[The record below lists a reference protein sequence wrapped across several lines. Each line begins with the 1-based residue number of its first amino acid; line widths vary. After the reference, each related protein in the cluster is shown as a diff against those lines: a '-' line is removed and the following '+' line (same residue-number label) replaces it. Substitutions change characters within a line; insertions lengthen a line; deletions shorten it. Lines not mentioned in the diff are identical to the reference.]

1 MDIVIT
7 YVNGLDPEWLAD
19 YSKHTNTPIMEKR
32 FRDWGT
38 LPYIFRG
45 IERNMPFIN
54 NIFLVVSQPSQ
65 VPAWLNTEKV
75 KVVLH
80 KDFVPAEFLP
90 TFNCNPMELYMHR
103 IDGLDEQFLYFNDD
117 IYPMLPCKP
126 EDFYENG
133 CSTIH
138 FHKHRFIG
146 NQMYKHIC
154 KNSDVAARI
163 AAGKKPST
171 TFIRPQHICTP
182 MLKSMSE
189 EAFAVNEMAIRKSIS
204 ITRTA
209 DNLNQYLFMD
219 YLYYMNKVI
228 DRKISNKHI
237 SVALASPRS
246 IAKRILHPKH
256 KLMCINDVHL
266 GAKHY
271 EVMRKAILDAFE
283 EYFPQKSKY
292 EL

>member
-38 LPYIFRG
+38 LPYLFRG

-54 NIFLVVSQPSQ
+54 NVFLVVSQKSQ
-65 VPAWLNTEKV
+65 IPAWVNTDNIRI
-75 KVVLH
+75 VLH
-80 KDFVPAEFLP
+80 RDFIPEEFLP
-90 TFNCNPMELYMHR
+90 TFNCNPLELYMHR
-103 IDGLDEQFLYFNDD
+103 IEGLDEQFLYFNDD
-117 IYPMLPCKP
+117 MFPMLPCKP
-126 EDFYENG
+126 EDFYDNG
-133 CSTIH
+133 RSIIH
-138 FHKHRFIG
+138 FYKHFFTGG
-146 NQMYKHIC
+146 NMYKHIC
-154 KNSDVAARI
+154 KNSDTAARS
-163 AAGKKPST
+163 AAGVKPST
-171 TFIRPQHICTP
+171 AFIRPQHICSP
-182 MLKSMSE
+182 MQKTASE
-189 EAFAVNEMAIRKSIS
+189 EVFSIMEEKIRNSIS

-209 DNLNQYLFMD
+209 DNFNQYLFMD
-219 YLYYMNKVI
+219 YLYYKGLVK
-228 DRKISNKHI
+228 DSRLSNKHI

-266 GAKHY
+266 RAKHY